1 MVGGGVDLPESKFPI
16 GSAHCSIQKHGPPPP
31 AQNHLKTLFSHILV
45 VAVIQF
51 FFLGSGG

>member
-1 MVGGGVDLPESKFPI
+1 MVGGGVDLPESKFPY